1 VKIKA
6 FTAWLNG
13 YLDKRELH
21 VNDIKT
27 DLSDG
32 TRLINFLEMLTSK
45 KVKTRYSMKPK
56 SRIEKI
62 QNLHIGLTFCEK
74 EVDVKL
80 VGIGAEDFVD
90 QNLKMMLGFMWTMYK
105 KFRIQTI
112 KQDDKSSE
120 EGLLLWVKKTTDGY
134 NGINITNY
142 KNSFKDGLPFIALC
156 DKFIDDKAQF
166 NYDSVRSDAN
176 TNLATAFDTAEKNM
190 GIPRLLDPQEVISGD
205 VDERSLVLY
214 ISLYFHAFVA
224 RQQQRGVEEEKAR
237 LAEKMKGLEGSL
249 ESRAQMAAELSEE
262 NAKLRQELAELKEK
276 DSYLEEKVEVLKQ
289 LLEQENEEKE
299 EMEKARQAL
308 QKELE
313 SLRSE
318 LENEKRKGQQLNENK
333 LQLEQQ
339 VSGLEGEV
347 TQLKTSV
354 EQKESDRKKELDDQS
369 KKNRVEIAGLGVLK
383 KNLEEHVED
392 LHRWEKFLDINEE
405 GEVDFTGEVRPQ
417 ILSEISKETFEEQ
430 LSYLAKKLEKEN
442 GELITMLKVKEAEAK
457 AKKANEKKKRERQQK
472 QDN

>member
-1 VKIKA
+1 
-6 FTAWLNG
+6 
-13 YLDKRELH
+13 
-21 VNDIKT
+21 
-27 DLSDG
+27 
-32 TRLINFLEMLTSK
+32 
-45 KVKTRYSMKPK
+45 
-56 SRIEKI
+56 
-62 QNLHIGLTFCEK
+62 
-74 EVDVKL
+74 
-80 VGIGAEDFVD
+80 
-90 QNLKMMLGFMWTMYK
+90 
-105 KFRIQTI
+105 
-112 KQDDKSSE
+112 
-120 EGLLLWVKKTTDGY
+120 
-134 NGINITNY
+134 
-142 KNSFKDGLPFIALC
+142 
-156 DKFIDDKAQF
+156 
-166 NYDSVRSDAN
+166 
-176 TNLATAFDTAEKNM
+176 
-190 GIPRLLDPQEVISGD
+190 
-205 VDERSLVLY
+205 
-214 ISLYFHAFVA
+214 
-224 RQQQRGVEEEKAR
+224 
-237 LAEKMKGLEGSL
+237 
-249 ESRAQMAAELSEE
+249 
-262 NAKLRQELAELKEK
+262 
-276 DSYLEEKVEVLKQ
+276 VEVLKQ

-347 TQLKTSV
+347 THLKTSA